1 MSVQFPGSNLPP
13 ILGSGVQPKG
23 NPFQLAAQ
31 SRPST
36 PPQPKPAA
44 DPQVTP
50 GNILPL
56 LLQGGLENLR
66 NRPKA
71 EQKPPAEASNMP
83 RNPFDSFMNRSRASG
98 PQK

>member
-1 MSVQFPGSNLPP
+1 MSVQFPGNNLPP
-13 ILGSGVQPKG
+13 ILGSGAKPRE

-31 SRPST
+31 TSPAARPPAS
-36 PPQPKPAA
+36 QPTA

-66 NRPKA
+66 NRPKP
-71 EQKPPAEASNMP
+71 EQKPPADVGNLP
-83 RNPFDSFMNRSRASG
+83 RNPFDSFMNRSR
-98 PQK
+98 PK